1 MERKLRVGV
10 LGATGMVGQRFISL
24 LENHPWYEVVTV
36 AASPR
41 SAGKTYEEAVAG
53 RWKMTTPMPEAVKKL
68 TVMDVNQVEQVAAT
82 VDFVFSAVDMTKD
95 EIRAIEEAYAKTET
109 PVVSNNSAHRW
120 TPDVPMVI
128 PEVNPEHFA
137 VRQYKKYKLAAGKTA
152 KSILISCGARLAPFD
167 IQELRDLMAY
177 DELELDML
185 GERRTAMFVIISD
198 TDDTFNF
205 VVAIMYTQLFNLL
218 CDKADDEHGGRL
230 PYHVRL
236 LLDEFANIGSI
247 PKFDK
252 LIATIRSREISA
264 SIILQSQS
272 QLKTI
277 YKDAAETITGNCD
290 TMLFLGGK
298 ESSTLKEISET
309 LGKAGYQ
316 SSCLHGDIKQE
327 TRTKVMNQ
335 FRSGA
340 FPILIATDVAARGI
354 DVDDVDLVI
363 NYDLPQD
370 DEYYIHRV
378 GRTGRAGKSGEAVT
392 LIYPAQ
398 RRDLSRVISYTKADI
413 RRKQFPDSEQLKAF
427 SRRRFI
433 DEISEA
439 CRKGSDDDT
448 IALTYELMAQGIAP
462 FNLIST
468 LIAMNY
474 RPKDLDTSSLI
485 KAQRRQ
491 KERMRTL
498 SLSLGKQDGIR
509 TGHVVAAIIEASGI
523 DADAIGAV
531 HIHNRSTSVDIA
543 AEQIDLVVKKMKK
556 AKIRGKNVRVSREE
570 KAEKEPA
577 QKKRAENGKKKN
589 RSSESLK
596 KKKFRKTKKEKQ

>member
-1 MERKLRVGV
+1 MMILDEADEMLNMGFKEDIETILKSVPEDRHHQTILFS
-10 LGATGMVGQRFISL
+10 ATWPEAILKITQEFQDDPVKVEISSTQRTIDTIAQSYYEVPKGQKDLALEVL
-24 LENHPWYEVVTV
+24 LEMYRPSLCMIFCNT
-36 AASPR
+36 
-41 SAGKTYEEAVAG
+41 K
-53 RWKMTTPMPEAVKKL
+53 KMV
-68 TVMDVNQVEQVAAT
+68 
-82 VDFVFSAVDMTKD
+82 
-95 EIRAIEEAYAKTET
+95 
-109 PVVSNNSAHRW
+109 
-120 TPDVPMVI
+120 
-128 PEVNPEHFA
+128 
-137 VRQYKKYKLAAGKTA
+137 
-152 KSILISCGARLAPFD
+152 
-167 IQELRDLMAY
+167 
-177 DELELDML
+177 DEL
-185 GERRTAMFVIISD
+185 
-198 TDDTFNF
+198 
-205 VVAIMYTQLFNLL
+205 
-218 CDKADDEHGGRL
+218 
-230 PYHVRL
+230 
-236 LLDEFANIGSI
+236 
-247 PKFDK
+247 
-252 LIATIRSREISA
+252 
-264 SIILQSQS
+264 
-272 QLKTI
+272 
-277 YKDAAETITGNCD
+277 
-290 TMLFLGGK
+290 
-298 ESSTLKEISET
+298 SET

>member
-1 MERKLRVGV
+1 MIKFSELPISSRIVRAVRDMGFETATEIQEKAIPIILQGRDV
-10 LGATGMVGQRFISL
+10 LGKSNTG
-24 LENHPWYEVVTV
+24 T
-36 AASPR
+36 
-41 SAGKTYEEAVAG
+41 
-53 RWKMTTPMPEAVKKL
+53 
-68 TVMDVNQVEQVAAT
+68 
-82 VDFVFSAVDMTKD
+82 
-95 EIRAIEEAYAKTET
+95 
-109 PVVSNNSAHRW
+109 
-120 TPDVPMVI
+120 
-128 PEVNPEHFA
+128 
-137 VRQYKKYKLAAGKTA
+137 GKTA
-152 KSILISCGARLAPFD
+152 AFGIPAIETAQPLQRHPGTLILCPTRELVLQVSS
-167 IQELRDLMAY
+167 ELRKFAKYKEGIRVTPVYGGEPIDYQIQQLKKGSAIVVGTPGRIMDHLHRRTLRLSELNMMILDEADEMLNMGFKEDIETILKSVPEDRHHQTILFSATWPEAILKITQEFQDDPVKVEISSTQRTIDTIAQSYYEVPKGQKDLALEVLLEMY
-177 DELELDML
+177 RPSLCMIFCNTKKMVDEL
-185 GERRTAMFVIISD
+185 
-198 TDDTFNF
+198 
-205 VVAIMYTQLFNLL
+205 
-218 CDKADDEHGGRL
+218 
-230 PYHVRL
+230 
-236 LLDEFANIGSI
+236 
-247 PKFDK
+247 
-252 LIATIRSREISA
+252 
-264 SIILQSQS
+264 
-272 QLKTI
+272 
-277 YKDAAETITGNCD
+277 
-290 TMLFLGGK
+290 
-298 ESSTLKEISET
+298 SET